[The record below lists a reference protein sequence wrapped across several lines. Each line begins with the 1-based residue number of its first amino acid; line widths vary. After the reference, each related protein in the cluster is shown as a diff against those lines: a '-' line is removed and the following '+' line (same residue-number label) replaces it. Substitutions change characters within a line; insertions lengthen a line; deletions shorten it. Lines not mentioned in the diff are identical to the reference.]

1 MNRFIYIA
9 VISLL
14 MSCTPQRRFTRL
26 IEKHPHLLTTD
37 TLYVHDTVEVT
48 VPEVS
53 VDTIVEMHELH
64 DTIFLEKEQLKVKVY
79 IDREKKV
86 YIEGRCDTVTVQEI
100 IERKI
105 PIKYYEKTPTWKRI
119 LNWFILIIVIIAILY
134 ISFRIYK
141 FVKKKT

>member
-26 IEKHPHLLTTD
+26 IERHPYLLTTD

-119 LNWFILIIVIIAILY
+119 LNWFILVIVIISILY

>member
-119 LNWFILIIVIIAILY
+119 INWFILVIVIIAILY

>member
-1 MNRFIYIA
+1 
-9 VISLL
+9 

-26 IEKHPHLLTTD
+26 IERHPYLLTTD

-119 LNWFILIIVIIAILY
+119 LNWFILVIVIISILY